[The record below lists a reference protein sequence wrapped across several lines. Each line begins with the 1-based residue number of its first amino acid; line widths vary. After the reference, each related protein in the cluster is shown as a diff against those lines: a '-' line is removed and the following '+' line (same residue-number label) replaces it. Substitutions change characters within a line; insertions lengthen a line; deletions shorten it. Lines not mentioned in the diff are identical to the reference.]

1 MEVFTQW
8 SILHLVIV
16 TVEMHLRGFSLVL
29 CCHILPTQNQSLF
42 LALLL
47 ILLGDELSTSELL
60 SVEPFSPGKSL
71 QCVLWMWLSRS
82 VQRHRPHLDTSL
94 AMPAV
99 HSQFMYN
106 CGSNNI
112 VLQPS
117 KATYFSD
124 ESSQFHMLPMCML
137 FRGV

>member
-47 ILLGDELSTSELL
+47 ILLGDELSTSELVSRTFQPREEL
-60 SVEPFSPGKSL
+60 AVCSVDVAQQICSEAQTPSRYKPGNARCPFP
-71 QCVLWMWLSRS
+71 
-82 VQRHRPHLDTSL
+82 
-94 AMPAV
+94 V
-99 HSQFMYN
+99 H
-106 CGSNNI
+106 
-112 VLQPS
+112 V
-117 KATYFSD
+117 
-124 ESSQFHMLPMCML
+124 
-137 FRGV
+137 